1 MELER
6 LVCPLVR
13 GSRSPKDGPQ
23 ICLHPESPPVDWLVA
38 ETALLVPHLLLA
50 GPAQQ
55 VARDTLRDLGRHL
68 LETDGTL
75 RLYNVAVIIFG

>member
-1 MELER
+1 MSLN
-6 LVCPLVR
+6 
-13 GSRSPKDGPQ
+13 SRSPKDGPQ
-23 ICLHPESPPVDWLVA
+23 ISLHPESPPVDWLVA
-38 ETALLVPHLLLA
+38 EGALLVPRFLLA
-50 GPAQQ
+50 APAQQ

>member
-1 MELER
+1 M
-6 LVCPLVR
+6 VCGLTLRSP
-13 GSRSPKDGPQ
+13 SPKDGPQ
-23 ICLHPESPPVDWLVA
+23 ISLHPESPPVDWLVA

-75 RLYNVAVIIFG
+75 RLYNIAVIIFG